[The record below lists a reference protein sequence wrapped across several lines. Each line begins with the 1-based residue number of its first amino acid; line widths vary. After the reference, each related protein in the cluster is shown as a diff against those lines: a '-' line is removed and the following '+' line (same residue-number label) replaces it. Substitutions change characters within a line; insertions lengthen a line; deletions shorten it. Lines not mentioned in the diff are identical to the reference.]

1 MKCPHCGGNN
11 PIHQTYCSSCGKKI
25 EVSFDAIAE
34 SVEADTVVDRSGA
47 LARALFA
54 ATVLTVLAGSGAW
67 LATTFL
73 EGAAIRVDGA
83 LVPGAPP
90 PPIPV
95 AAAEAPALTPVPAS
109 PEDLL
114 LALPQASDLSAK
126 RLGHRRD
133 PVRKAL
139 HAAWGGSPEALKS
152 VRRGLLALVSHQDRA
167 SGAWHVSGGWEK
179 GRLKW
184 GDTGVTALAVLA
196 LLGDGHVWTDPKD
209 SLGQAAGRGVRFLVA
224 SQDKSGRI
232 GPAEGNYMYN
242 HGMATAALAEAYA
255 MSGLGPLRGPVERA
269 IDFLASA
276 QRPSGGW
283 DYKKA
288 KGVRADVSVSAWQI
302 AAIRSAELAGIAAP
316 DKTRANAAGFL
327 DALTSKATAETGY
340 EKRPVRGESIPHPT
354 LGPTAISLASRV
366 ALGDTTSS
374 TIVRRQAAILMKNLP
389 EWKTGWR
396 SQPPRNAIHL
406 YYCWY
411 HGTVGMR
418 GVGGKQ
424 WKTWCE
430 AATTALITG
439 QEKDGAWPPIGR
451 WAADGGR
458 VFTTTMAI
466 LTLESTYRY
475 P

>member
-11 PIHQTYCSSCGKKI
+11 PIHQTYCSACGKKI
-25 EVSFDAIAE
+25 VVDFDAIAE
-34 SVEADTVVDRSGA
+34 SVQADTVVDRTGA

-54 ATVLTVLAGSGAW
+54 AAVLTILAGGGAW
-67 LATTFL
+67 LITTFL

-90 PPIPV
+90 PPIP
-95 AAAEAPALTPVPAS
+95 ATAAEAPALAPVPAS
-109 PEDLL
+109 PEEIL

-255 MSGLGPLRGPVERA
+255 MSGLEPLRGSVERA
-269 IDFLASA
+269 IGFLVSA

-288 KGVRADVSVSAWQI
+288 KGARADVSVSAWQI
-302 AAIRSAELAGIAAP
+302 AAIRSAALAGIVAP
-316 DKTRANAAGFL
+316 DQTRAKAAGFL
-327 DALTSKATAETGY
+327 DELTSKATAETGY
-340 EKRPVRGESIPHPT
+340 EKRPVRGEKIPHPT

-366 ALGDTTSS
+366 ALGDTMSS
-374 TIVRRQAAILMKNLP
+374 AIVRRQAAILMKNLP
-389 EWKTGWR
+389 EWKKGWQSR
-396 SQPPRNAIHL
+396 PPKNAIHL
-406 YYCWY
+406 YYFWY

-424 WKTWCE
+424 WQTWCE
-430 AATTALITG
+430 AATRALIAG

-451 WAADGGR
+451 WAVDGGR
-458 VFTTTMAI
+458 VFTTAMAI